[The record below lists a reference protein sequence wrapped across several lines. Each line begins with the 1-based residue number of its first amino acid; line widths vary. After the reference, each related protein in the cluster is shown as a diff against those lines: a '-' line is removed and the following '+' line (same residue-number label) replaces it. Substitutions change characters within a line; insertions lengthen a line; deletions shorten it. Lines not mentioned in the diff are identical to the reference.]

1 MPTYNIELNDSDVLS
16 IDDSTGNITLK
27 SDNLPENVA
36 EKDIVF
42 IHYAEDSAS
51 VQHKYVVDSFDAD
64 TKSVNLSWQEMIED
78 KQLNESPTLKL
89 SDADYFN
96 PDKIDFKQKIK
107 DAEEEEAAAE
117 QKRKNQEE
125 QQKLKE
131 KNSSAVSQLTSDL
144 SSHVDTQTALENLF
158 ELIVPNQ
165 GPAET
170 VAGELLRAMMRLLYR
185 DYNDGDKFFEG
196 YGLETCASSAEYLF
210 DNGFDKQI
218 QSMLDDAYRL
228 SSDDDDYTASLN
240 SLAKD
245 VLEYLAKNDH
255 LFWTKNLEDSRDYTD
270 TYITENQPTYDYELY
285 ASDDVVRLLDNG
297 VVSSWDLK
305 SYVEDAIEY
314 EQELKTAE
322 VDRPWSSTSSTV
334 TLSNLTRDGL
344 DRISDLFESD
354 PDRFWQDF
362 VSQYEED
369 EDEDQD
375 EFSADDQP

>member
-27 SDNLPENVA
+27 SENLPENVA

-42 IHYAEDSAS
+42 IHYAEDLAS
-51 VQHKYVVDSFDAD
+51 VQHKYVVDSFDTD
-64 TKSVNLSWQEMIED
+64 SKSVHLSWQEMIED

-107 DAEEEEAAAE
+107 DAEEEEAAVE

-170 VAGELLRAMMRLLYR
+170 VAGELLKAMMRLLYR

-196 YGLETCASSAEYLF
+196 YGLETCASSAQYLF